1 MKSSSSTVPR
11 QEQAKTSP
19 STGSSTICGSGPT
32 PASSSSHNVP
42 AVNVP
47 AQDQRQSSSSPSCS
61 SAAAAASSSS
71 AASSS
76 AALATSQQQQTQA
89 PQTEPNETQT
99 QIQSLLFTLSK
110 QFVTATRHHLAL
122 GALHYQR
129 CSYRSSTEHY
139 QRAINFLMR
148 REDVLAKYRPCNTT
162 TTARRSGSKCAD
174 GTTPCGPGGSSADAV
189 TKELGVDIEKMEFYT
204 YVLRLNNA
212 VDIAFL
218 QRRQQE
224 HQEQR
229 QQRLTHART
238 VPPIAKCSTRKTT
251 KRPLPPRRLAFYL
264 DQHDSSFA
272 LDSHMEAHQVLPSS
286 SSCTIVGTPTP
297 CSTSAH
303 HPHALHLLKAYVMYN
318 LALCHVAL
326 GSYAESLNLLQM
338 VIDDDQ
344 SNINTN
350 TSLGGLP
357 LELDEIIRTYRQFV
371 RGVLQ
376 VQQTS
381 ANATTTTSTTTTT
394 GVSLS
399 PTTATAEE
407 GPESMDIDT
416 AEEDDSEMTSSEA
429 TAGEGGDTFPA
440 SAA

>member
-1 MKSSSSTVPR
+1 
-11 QEQAKTSP
+11 
-19 STGSSTICGSGPT
+19 
-32 PASSSSHNVP
+32 
-42 AVNVP
+42 
-47 AQDQRQSSSSPSCS
+47 
-61 SAAAAASSSS
+61 
-71 AASSS
+71 
-76 AALATSQQQQTQA
+76 
-89 PQTEPNETQT
+89 
-99 QIQSLLFTLSK
+99 
-110 QFVTATRHHLAL
+110 
-122 GALHYQR
+122 
-129 CSYRSSTEHY
+129 
-139 QRAINFLMR
+139 
-148 REDVLAKYRPCNTT
+148 
-162 TTARRSGSKCAD
+162 
-174 GTTPCGPGGSSADAV
+174 
-189 TKELGVDIEKMEFYT
+189 
-204 YVLRLNNA
+204 
-212 VDIAFL
+212 
-218 QRRQQE
+218 
-224 HQEQR
+224 
-229 QQRLTHART
+229 
-238 VPPIAKCSTRKTT
+238 
-251 KRPLPPRRLAFYL
+251 
-264 DQHDSSFA
+264 
-272 LDSHMEAHQVLPSS
+272 
-286 SSCTIVGTPTP
+286 
-297 CSTSAH
+297 
-303 HPHALHLLKAYVMYN
+303 MYN

-381 ANATTTTSTTTTT
+381 ANATSTTTTTTTT